1 MVIGMGKH
9 LRWSGLIIIVG
20 IAVLACSTLRDR
32 GGNSGDSYGGM
43 NGGAAQAPYS
53 APVAIPHR
61 ESSPAQPLPSPISMA
76 PVAVTSTRALG
87 VLDHEPLLGI
97 LLARGPRL
105 EITIETP
112 AQLEVDGA
120 SVAIAPGKFVVEGR
134 AGGWRPAGDTRLIT
148 SPGVLRHAGGIAQPA
163 FSVEAI
169 PAFGASVRL
178 RLTGDL
184 LIQPIRGEIQ
194 LIERLPMETYL
205 AAVVAKEMNPSWPA
219 PALAAQ
225 AIVAR
230 SYAAA
235 RWVERAADPWQIH
248 WHFGV
253 DMAYPGWRA
262 DTGKVAAAIA
272 PTRGE
277 VLMHKD
283 LPVLAL
289 FHASSGGR
297 TESFAVIKPG
307 VLGADGRTPIA
318 QAMPVVEDPAALPGA
333 AGLGLA
339 KSHGE
344 WKTDIALPDVTAGL
358 QSWAAKAG
366 GRPTFGTVEA
376 ISVQDR
382 QSVSGR
388 VKSVAIRH
396 QLHGKTQF
404 TVMNATDF
412 RLAVSPVIIRSTWW
426 DRCVIAARPPGYL
439 VLEGRGF
446 GHGCGLSQVS
456 AWYLA
461 QQGETPENIVQ
472 RFYTGAHIERRY

>member
-1 MVIGMGKH
+1 MGKR

-20 IAVLACSTLRDR
+20 IAVLACSTMRDR
-32 GGNSGDSYGGM
+32 GGQSGGNSGGIDRTS
-43 NGGAAQAPYS
+43 APAPYS
-53 APVAIPHR
+53 P
-61 ESSPAQPLPSPISMA
+61 PAVNPARGLPPSHSVPSPISMA
-76 PVAVTSTRALG
+76 PVTAPHALG
-87 VLDHEPLLGI
+87 VLDHEPVLGI
-97 LLARGPRL
+97 FLARGPRL

-112 AQLEVDGA
+112 AQLDIDGA
-120 SVAIAPGKFVVEGR
+120 SVAIAPGKFIVEGR
-134 AGGWRPAGDTRLIT
+134 AGGWRPLGDTRIIT
-148 SPGVLRHAGGIAQPA
+148 APGILRHSGGVDHPA

-169 PAFGASVRL
+169 PAFGAPVRL
-178 RLTGDL
+178 RLSGDL
-184 LIQPIRGEIQ
+184 LIQPFRGDIQ
-194 LIERLPMETYL
+194 LIERLPLETYL
-205 AAVVAKEMNPSWPA
+205 AAVVSKEMNPNWPQ

-235 RWVERAADPWQIH
+235 RWFERAADPWQIH

-262 DTGKVAAAIA
+262 DTPKVAAAIA

-277 VLMHKD
+277 VLMWQG
-283 LPVLAL
+283 LPILAL

-297 TESFAVIKPG
+297 TESFAVVKPG
-307 VLGADGRTPIA
+307 VLGADGHTPIA
-318 QAMPVVEDPAALPGA
+318 QAMPVVDDPAALAGA

-344 WKTDIALPDVTAGL
+344 WKTDISLPDVSAGL
-358 QSWAAKAG
+358 QSWSAKAA

-382 QSVSGR
+382 QSDSGR
-388 VKSVAIRH
+388 VKSVSIRH
-396 QLHGKTQF
+396 VLNGKTQF

-412 RLAVSPVIIRSTWW
+412 RLAVSPVTIRSTWW
-426 DRCVIAARPPGYL
+426 DRCVIAAKPPGYL

-461 QQGETPENIVQ
+461 RQGETPENIVQ
-472 RFYTGAHIERRY
+472 RFYAGAHIERRY